1 MGGSV
6 SKVLEPLGGKPV
18 LLYSFETLAAS
29 PWVKELCVVC
39 REEDSQQVQALLSGK
54 QTACVRGARRQG
66 APGIGAQRGDRF
78 RPGNGIPAYSRWSQA
93 LCHPGHDRRGLP
105 GRLDC
110 GAATAAVPSKDTC
123 KLSDGQGF
131 VESTPPGSG

>member
-54 QTACVRGARRQG
+54 QTSLCAWCPAAGSARNRC
-66 APGIGAQRGDRF
+66 
-78 RPGNGIPAYSRWSQA
+78 S
-93 LCHPGHDRRGLP
+93 
-105 GRLDC
+105 
-110 GAATAAVPSKDTC
+110 TA
-123 KLSDGQGF
+123 
-131 VESTPPGSG
+131 

>member
-1 MGGSV
+1 MESQFGAVIVAAGSSSRMGGSV

-54 QTACVRGARRQG
+54 TDK
-66 APGIGAQRGDRF
+66 P
-78 RPGNGIPAYSRWSQA
+78 
-93 LCHPGHDRRGLP
+93 L
-105 GRLDC
+105 
-110 GAATAAVPSKDTC
+110 
-123 KLSDGQGF
+123 
-131 VESTPPGSG
+131 